1 VAGGSRIEI
10 KCVIFDFDLTLV
22 NLSDFVDW
30 GRAQWLI
37 IQTYIKHGVSENLVR
52 QHSQGGLLSLLNGVY
67 EELLRRFSPD
77 KAESIQAEAFKAL
90 EEWEAEGI
98 FKARLMPRCLE
109 ALQWLKGKGLEIGIV
124 SSNSDG
130 VVNEILRLRGLDS
143 FIDVVIARDV
153 RYRLK
158 PHPDQ
163 FIACMKK
170 MGCEPQNTVAVGDTS
185 RDMVAAREAG
195 ILAIGVLTGLTSK
208 EGLSAAGA
216 AKIIRSLHELHEALL
231 TLDPALRR

>member
-1 VAGGSRIEI
+1 MEI
-10 KCVIFDFDLTLV
+10 RCVIFDFDLTIV

-37 IQTYIKHGVSENLVR
+37 IQTYLKYGVPENLVR

-77 KAESIQAEAFKAL
+77 EAESIQAEAFKAL
-90 EEWEAEGI
+90 EECEAEGV
-98 FKARLMPRCLE
+98 FNARLMPGCLE
-109 ALQWLKGKGLEIGIV
+109 ALRWLKGEGLEIGIV
-124 SSNSDG
+124 SSNSGG
-130 VVNEILRLRGLDS
+130 VINEILRLHGLDS

-153 RYRLK
+153 RYRMK

-163 FIACMKK
+163 FVACMKK

-185 RDMVAAREAG
+185 RDMRAAKEAG
-195 ILAIGVLTGLTSK
+195 ILAIGVLTGLTS
-208 EGLSAAGA
+208 EEELSAAGA
-216 AKIIRSLHELHEALL
+216 DKIVRDLHELPEVLL
-231 TLDPALRR
+231 TLDPSLRR